1 MCVFFWGGI
10 ILAGNRARPAVP
22 GSQASKKWNELP
34 KMSELFTVGAN
45 SLALTSMD
53 SSLSPVVLITEEPL
67 SSCPKKDAWPKEMTL
82 ALIRLYKSH
91 EHLFNKV
98 NIKKKSVW
106 ELICNRIK
114 QMGVLKNYSGQTVR
128 KSGNH

>member
-1 MCVFFWGGI
+1 
-10 ILAGNRARPAVP
+10 LAGNRAWPAVP
-22 GSQASKKWNELP
+22 GSQALKNWNGISN
-34 KMSELFTVGAN
+34 MSELFTVGAS

-53 SSLSPVVLITEEPL
+53 SSLSSVVLLKEDPL
-67 SSCPKKDAWPKEMTL
+67 SSCPKKDTYAWSKEMTL

-106 ELICNRIK
+106 ELLCNRIK
-114 QMGVLKNYSGQTVR
+114 QMGGLKNYSGQTVR
-128 KSGNH
+128 GSGNP

>member
-1 MCVFFWGGI
+1 
-10 ILAGNRARPAVP
+10 
-22 GSQASKKWNELP
+22 
-34 KMSELFTVGAN
+34 
-45 SLALTSMD
+45 MD
-53 SSLSPVVLITEEPL
+53 SSLSSVVLITEDPL
-67 SSCPKKDAWPKEMTL
+67 SSCPKKDTYAWPKDMTL

-128 KSGNH
+128 ESGNH